1 MSIIFEQRKRKADNS
16 IFNLNLN
23 LIGLPRNYKKEQLS
37 RYSLE
42 KISVKFKILFFMYYY
57 DTITSFVGF

>member
-42 KISVKFKILFFMYYY
+42 KISVKLKILFFMYYY